1 MSATNSSFALSLHE
15 VQDLD
20 ISSFNFSQ
28 NWSRQVDEPS
38 ISFLKDS
45 EDPRISVIL
54 PSSSVVLQPSAKR
67 SHKKQ
72 PSDDTSPTIATKNLG
87 DLAMRLERENIP
99 SANCSD
105 CFRAS
110 MDGSCRLF

>member
-1 MSATNSSFALSLHE
+1 MSARNSSFDLSLHE
-15 VQDLD
+15 VEDFD

-54 PSSSVVLQPSAKR
+54 PSGSVEPPAKQ

-72 PSDDTSPTIATKNLG
+72 ISDDTSPTIATKYLG
-87 DLAMRLERENIP
+87 DLALRLDRENIP

-110 MDGSCRLF
+110 LDGSCSLF